1 MKTVPKSRVR
11 MTLESIEPTPE
22 EWLENVRAGIDKGL
36 AEVAAG
42 QGLDGE
48 TALREMHFNF
58 SASTLI
64 RRSD

>member
-1 MKTVPKSRVR
+1 

-48 TALREMHFNF
+48 TALREMHFKLF
-58 SASTLI
+58 GKYPDQAI
-64 RRSD
+64 